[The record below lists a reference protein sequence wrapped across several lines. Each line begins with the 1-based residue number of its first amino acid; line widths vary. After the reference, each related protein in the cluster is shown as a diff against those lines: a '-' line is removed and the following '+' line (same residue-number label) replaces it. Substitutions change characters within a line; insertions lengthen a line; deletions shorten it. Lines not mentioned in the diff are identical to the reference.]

1 MSLKQNKLYSFNKKN
16 KIDFSTFT
24 AKDHKCDPYL
34 ILRNTRG
41 LKEVVKF

>member
-16 KIDFSTFT
+16 KIDLSTFT

-34 ILRNTRG
+34 RNTRG